1 MASGPGLDRRKI
13 VNWLLAVTGAST
25 VGSVLY
31 PIFRFLT
38 PPEVVE
44 ATTTTVEAATLDE
57 LPVNGWKIFR
67 FGTRPGLII
76 RTSETEFRAFSATC
90 THLDCIVQYRDDKR
104 MIWCACH
111 NGLFDLSGRNVS
123 GPPPRPLEAYRVNVV
138 GEKVYA
144 SKT

>member
-67 FGTRPGLII
+67 FGTRPGIII
-76 RTSETEFRAFSATC
+76 RISESEFRAFAATC

-123 GPPPRPLEAYRVNVV
+123 GPPPRPLETYRVNVV
-138 GEKVYA
+138 GDKVYA

>member
-13 VNWLLAVTGAST
+13 VNWLLGVTGAST
-25 VGSVLY
+25 VGSILY

-67 FGTRPGLII
+67 FGTRPGIII
-76 RTSETEFRAFSATC
+76 RISESEFRAFAATC

-123 GPPPRPLEAYRVNVV
+123 GPPPRPLETYRVNVV